1 MSAQLI
7 DPASLVIQTVN
18 LAIIVFVL
26 WKFFFKPYLT
36 YLDEENTKRIKLE
49 ADIANSAHIIDN
61 ANAEAAKILDSSRVD
76 ARNLANEILE
86 NARKDA
92 DNMRA
97 DAALE
102 AEEARK
108 KGFAD
113 VEHER
118 RTLREEMKERV
129 VSVALKMNEKLF
141 GKNEANEQFLKN
153 SHKDINF

>member
-26 WKFFFKPYLT
+26 WKFFFKPYLA
-36 YLDEENTKRIKLE
+36 YLDEENAKRIKLE

-129 VSVALKMNEKLF
+129 ISVALKMNEKLF